1 MRAVFYPLVPSTL
14 PLVMYFSDFLE
25 NYDLVQVITPSGSG
39 AAGRD
44 VGYITN
50 FHHVGITCTDALD
63 DNLDNWDILLVVET
77 SEDNES
83 IEQEREKY
91 IRQSV
96 ASGKQVLYAVRENP
110 PRYFRDL
117 QRTYQ
122 NFCRFTTFRR
132 VPLEL
137 STFGNKR
144 VQSTEVPIILVGG
157 LVEQAD
163 VFHLVMKIALQMKLD
178 GLKPLVFTKQ
188 PAGCLLGFQSLCHI
202 FNDPRLS
209 ESRKM
214 EDINSYIRSCEIQE
228 RPDAIILE
236 APDAVMRYNNFEPN
250 GFGIRTYMLAQA
262 VVLDEFLCC
271 VPCELCEVPFIN
283 SLSNDFFIRLGTRI
297 TVVHVSNIIIDS
309 IATID
314 SGKLA
319 IVHTTLSDVDWHIEE
334 QKRLFPDFNLLFNGM
349 SENFSELYNNL
360 VPAVCENAQQ
370 PVSKDESPQ
379 TWLLHL
385 LHSKFDIPEEHLLRE
400 FFDMPLTG
408 NPFHLNG
415 LSMTY
420 LFLEV
425 EKNYRIFISD
435 KELEDY
441 HFNSINAII
450 DLISKRK
457 QRI

>member
-1 MRAVFYPLVPSTL
+1 M
-14 PLVMYFSDFLE
+14 
-25 NYDLVQVITPSGSG
+25 
-39 AAGRD
+39 
-44 VGYITN
+44 
-50 FHHVGITCTDALD
+50 
-63 DNLDNWDILLVVET
+63 
-77 SEDNES
+77 
-83 IEQEREKY
+83 
-91 IRQSV
+91 
-96 ASGKQVLYAVRENP
+96 
-110 PRYFRDL
+110 
-117 QRTYQ
+117 
-122 NFCRFTTFRR
+122 
-132 VPLEL
+132 
-137 STFGNKR
+137 
-144 VQSTEVPIILVGG
+144 
-157 LVEQAD
+157 
-163 VFHLVMKIALQMKLD
+163 
-178 GLKPLVFTKQ
+178 
-188 PAGCLLGFQSLCHI
+188 
-202 FNDPRLS
+202 
-209 ESRKM
+209 
-214 EDINSYIRSCEIQE
+214 
-228 RPDAIILE
+228 
-236 APDAVMRYNNFEPN
+236 
-250 GFGIRTYMLAQA
+250 
-262 VVLDEFLCC
+262 
-271 VPCELCEVPFIN
+271 
-283 SLSNDFFIRLGTRI
+283 
-297 TVVHVSNIIIDS
+297 
-309 IATID
+309 
-314 SGKLA
+314 
-319 IVHTTLSDVDWHIEE
+319 SDVDWHIEE